1 MLAATHS
8 GKFHADDVL
17 AWALIKEFLDSH
29 ATLIRTRDEER
40 IKKADIVFDVGG
52 IFDEETMR
60 FDHHQSSYQ
69 GPFSSAGMVLHWLK
83 AQNHISESLFLM
95 LKSSM
100 VDYVD
105 DVDNGRTLPNPKAPC
120 FAQFVDVMGSG
131 CSSLEEFDT
140 AFHKAAQ
147 LAQYYVQ
154 STQKKLII
162 QEQNKGV
169 VLSEMKRA
177 KEEKRNYLLFS
188 QYVPWKHPYF
198 QADGENHPTE
208 FVIFPNLQQRWQV
221 VAIPPQ
227 KNSFAQKKSLPQ
239 EWSGLRDEELCT
251 IVGLPGCIFCH
262 KNLFIAIFDSLETS
276 LSALKKW
283 DVIPK

>member
-17 AWALIKEFLDSH
+17 AWALIKEFLDSN
-29 ATLIRTRDEER
+29 ANLIRTRDEEK
-40 IKKADIVFDVGG
+40 IKQADIVFDVGG

-69 GPFSSAGMVLHWLK
+69 GEFSSAGMVLHWLK
-83 AQNHISESLFLM
+83 RQQHMSESLFYA

-105 DVDNGRTLPNPKAPC
+105 DVDNGRTLPDPKAPC
-120 FAQFVDVMGSG
+120 FAQFVDTMGSG
-131 CSSLEEFDT
+131 CSSLEEFDI
-140 AFHKAAQ
+140 AFHNASQFAQ
-147 LAQYYVQ
+147 HYIQ
-154 STQKKLII
+154 STKKKILV
-162 QEQNKGV
+162 QEQNKDI
-169 VLSEMKRA
+169 VLAEMHCA

-198 QADGENHPTE
+198 QADGETHPTE
-208 FVIFPNLQQRWQV
+208 FIIFPNLQKKWQV
-221 VAIPPQ
+221 VAIPPKQ
-227 KNSFAQKKSLPQ
+227 NSFAQKKSLPKQ
-239 EWSGLRDEELCT
+239 WAGLRDEELSNV
-251 IVGLPGCIFCH
+251 VGVSGAIFCH
-262 KNLFIAIFDSLETS
+262 KNRFIAIFDSLQNS

-283 DVIPK
+283 NIIP